1 MHYKQALLVI
11 ASKNVYAFL
20 KKEFKIDMETKENT
34 FVLQT
39 PLEKR
44 EKLDVKK
51 AFCGTLLELA
61 EKDERLVVLDADL
74 MRCSGT
80 VAFAKK
86 FPDRHFQVGVAEQN
100 LIGVAAGLALSG
112 FIPYAC
118 TFANFATK
126 RAADQCSISVGYNE
140 ANVKICGTYAGV
152 STGKNGGTHASV
164 EDIAFMRAIPR
175 MVVVAPAD
183 TVELEKAVRALYDYE
198 GPCYLRTVRDPM
210 PQIFTRDYE
219 FKIGRGVVLKNGN
232 DVTLMGT
239 ESTTYTCLLAAQVL
253 EKEGIHARV
262 VHLSTIKPIDV
273 ELIVK
278 AAEETK
284 GIVTVENHNV
294 YGGFGGA
301 VAEVLTEHCP
311 VFLKRL
317 GIQDE
322 FGETATFA
330 WQIEHFGFGKTHIAA
345 AAKEIIEKKKP

>member
-1 MHYKQALLVI
+1 MLL
-11 ASKNVYAFL
+11 NVN
-20 KKEFKIDMETKENT
+20 MTTKEKEIFLT
-34 FVLQT
+34 T
-39 PLEKR
+39 PLDTR
-44 EKLDVKK
+44 EKSDVKK
-51 AFCGTLLELA
+51 AFCGALLELA
-61 EKDERLVVLDADL
+61 EKDERVVVLDADL

-86 FPDRHFQVGVAEQN
+86 FPSRHFQVGVAEQN
-100 LIGVAAGLALSG
+100 LIGVAAGIALSG

-175 MVVVAPAD
+175 MVVVAPGD
-183 TVELEKAVRALYDYE
+183 TVELEKAVRAVYEYE
-198 GPCYLRTVRDPM
+198 GACYLRTVRDPM
-210 PQIFTRDYE
+210 PQIFTGDYE
-219 FKIGRGVVLKNGN
+219 FKIGKGVVLKSGN

-239 ESTTYTCLLAAQVL
+239 ESTTYTCLLAADEL

-262 VHLSTIKPIDV
+262 LHFATIKPIDV
-273 ELIVK
+273 ELIVQ
-278 AAEETK
+278 AAEETR
-284 GIVTVENHNV
+284 GIVTAENHNV

-301 VAEVLTEHCP
+301 VAEVLTEHRP
-311 VFLKRL
+311 AFLKRL
-317 GIQDE
+317 GLQDE
-322 FGETATFA
+322 FGETATFM

-345 AAKEIIEKKKP
+345 AAKEIIEKKKK